1 MSQRLSLLPLLLIL
15 FSLSFQV
22 KSEEKS
28 DVLKQAWHNAHF
40 NWDVYK
46 TDDYRWR
53 EITIGTGYGKD
64 FEFDDKAYWLID
76 LDLNWGKYTIYPDGA
91 YAMGDKK
98 SILRTTS
105 LSIPAIAGYNLY
117 RNRLLGLGWKVYTGP
132 VLELITASKLDG
144 YDYDRI
150 QNLQFGWTV
159 GTKFRFLYIFNAK
172 LAYSYYPTKLFT
184 NGNLDRSAMRFSIG
198 L

>member
-1 MSQRLSLLPLLLIL
+1 MLLPLC
-15 FSLSFQV
+15 FQV
-22 KSEEKS
+22 KAEESS
-28 DVLKQAWHNAHF
+28 DILQQTLRHIHF
-40 NWDVYK
+40 NWKIYK

-53 EITIGTGYGKD
+53 EITFGTGYGKD
-64 FEFDDKAYWLID
+64 FEFDDKAYWLVN
-76 LDLNWGKYTIYPDGA
+76 LDMNWGKYTIYPDGA

-105 LSIPAIAGYNLY
+105 LSIPAVAGYNIY
-117 RNRLLGLGWKVYTGP
+117 RNRWLGLGWKVYTGP
-132 VLELITASKLDG
+132 VLELITDSELDG
-144 YDYDRI
+144 HEYDEI

-159 GTKFRFLYIFNAK
+159 GTKFRFLYIMNAT

-184 NGNLDRSAMRFSIG
+184 NGNLNRSAVRFSIG